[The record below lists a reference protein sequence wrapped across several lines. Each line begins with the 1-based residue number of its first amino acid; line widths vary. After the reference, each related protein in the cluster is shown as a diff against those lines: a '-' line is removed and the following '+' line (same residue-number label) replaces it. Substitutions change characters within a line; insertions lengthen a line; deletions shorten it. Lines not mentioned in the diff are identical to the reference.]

1 MTAKNVT
8 YHIVGGGI
16 AGLACAKFVKKYDRK
31 ARTVVYEAQGRIG
44 GRCYSYEDK
53 DLDRKLDN
61 ATHVILGANKNAAA
75 LLGPQ
80 EWTEDCCFWNAR
92 NGSISK
98 NYKEF
103 KPQIIKAMCNT
114 QAELVPPSIIRKIVW
129 KLFPWSRRQ
138 RKIYFSKQ
146 DLSPRIINPLLAYVD
161 ELQLNRKLVKIES
174 QFGKAAQLDFA
185 DRQIEVGAD
194 DKVILA
200 LDSKAYNR
208 LTGGEPFD
216 YNGIIN
222 VFYRTS
228 QKLTLPEDASL
239 MGIADGLADWI
250 FINDDI
256 VNVTISDS
264 GQKNDD
270 LDGLARKIWKQLDK
284 LRGVNSGFVPPFKV
298 INHKIATIRQDAAN
312 NNKRPK
318 NAKTVYPN
326 VFIAGDWTMKN
337 YPCSLET
344 AILSAKRAV
353 KTARKS

>member
-1 MTAKNVT
+1 MQHSSRAGTAVNHQKN
-8 YHIVGGGI
+8 H
-16 AGLACAKFVKKYDRK
+16 L
-31 ARTVVYEAQGRIG
+31 EAV
-44 GRCYSYEDK
+44 SLE
-53 DLDRKLDN
+53 
-61 ATHVILGANKNAAA
+61 
-75 LLGPQ
+75 P
-80 EWTEDCCFWNAR
+80 
-92 NGSISK
+92 
-98 NYKEF
+98 
-103 KPQIIKAMCNT
+103 
-114 QAELVPPSIIRKIVW
+114 QAEENL
-129 KLFPWSRRQ
+129 
-138 RKIYFSKQ
+138 FSKQ

-264 GQKNDD
+264 GQKTTIWTAWP
-270 LDGLARKIWKQLDK
+270 ARY
-284 LRGVNSGFVPPFKV
+284 G
-298 INHKIATIRQDAAN
+298 N
-312 NNKRPK
+312 NW
-318 NAKTVYPN
+318 A
-326 VFIAGDWTMKN
+326 
-337 YPCSLET
+337 S
-344 AILSAKRAV
+344 
-353 KTARKS
+353 